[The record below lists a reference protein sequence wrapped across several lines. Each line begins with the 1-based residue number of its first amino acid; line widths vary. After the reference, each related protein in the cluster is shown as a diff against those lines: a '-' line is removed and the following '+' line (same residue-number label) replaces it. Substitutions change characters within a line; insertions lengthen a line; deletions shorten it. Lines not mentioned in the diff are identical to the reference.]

1 MINNVLLPTDFSIV
15 ANNALRYAIEFCK
28 KTESKLHL
36 LHIKSIPVMDA
47 SFPAETYQLI
57 LLEMDESTSR
67 GFEKLES
74 AELKSSG
81 IPYEVYSATGF
92 VTDEIVSFSKEK
104 NIDLIVMGTTGA
116 SGLQELLVGSNSASV
131 IGKSE
136 IPVLVIPPSST
147 YSEPKHILYSSDY
160 AEPEFPA
167 VSRLMFFAD
176 LFKSKVTVLHI
187 TTESDK
193 YFDSEHNFF
202 ARHKKQVSL
211 EHVTVVNKANTE
223 VTEAIEK
230 HITEHHVD
238 MLVMAKHSRGFFDR
252 LFHRSL
258 SKQMAY
264 HTKIPLLVLHK

>member
-1 MINNVLLPTDFSIV
+1 MINNVLIPTDFSAV
-15 ANNALRYAIEFCK
+15 ANNALRYAIELCK
-28 KTESKLHL
+28 KTESTLHL

-57 LLEMDESTSR
+57 LREMEEQTENGYANLEST
-67 GFEKLES
+67 
-74 AELKSSG
+74 ELKPSG
-81 IPYEVYSATGF
+81 ISYEVHSVTGF
-92 VTDEIVSFSKEK
+92 VTDEIIAFSKEK
-104 NIDLIVMGTTGA
+104 NIDLIIMGTTGA
-116 SGLQELLVGSNSASV
+116 SGLQEILVGSNSASV

-136 IPVLVIPPSST
+136 IPVLVIPPSAT
-147 YSEPKHILYSSDY
+147 YVEPKHILYSSDY

-167 VSRLMFFAD
+167 VSRLMFFAE
-176 LFKSKVTVLHI
+176 LFDAKVTVLHI
-187 TTESDK
+187 TTEFDK

-202 ARHKKQVSL
+202 ARHKKQISR
-211 EHVTVVNKANTE
+211 ENVTVVNKSNTE

-230 HITEHHVD
+230 HISDHNVD
-238 MLVMAKHSRGFFDR
+238 MLVMAKHSRSFFDR